1 MPKNKML
8 ALMKTI
14 FAGESLEMISRLLII
29 PTTDGR
35 LLLPPPWPCMA
46 TKGLDKGDQGGEGHG
61 SLPILE
67 QRKQV
72 RFQQTR
78 NQGLLQLLL
87 TVSWDLRALRG
98 TPDGVFVFL

>member
-1 MPKNKML
+1 ML

-14 FAGESLEMISRLLII
+14 FAGESLEMISRLLMI

-46 TKGLDKGDQGGEGHG
+46 TKGLDKGDQGGPRGHG
-61 SLPILE
+61 SLQISE

-72 RFQQTR
+72 CFQQTG
-78 NQGLLQLLL
+78 NQGLRQLFP
-87 TVSWDLRALRG
+87 TVSLGPPR
-98 TPDGVFVFL
+98 